1 MPHPSDYTLIRKWHE
16 MTGSQP
22 YYWTNL
28 QEKAAKENAPVNA
41 IYYDRGAERWRTA
54 DDVRAAAPRSRLGL
68 PELPL
73 EERPVSEQIGI
84 FNKAQAPKVFFE
96 EDPYTPGHSNATRA
110 GFAARALASY
120 ARETNDDEDVETLLV
135 DFMSDLRHLCDG
147 HGLDFAE
154 LDRRGYNQYV
164 EEASPSRFK
173 KEE

>member
-1 MPHPSDYTLIRKWHE
+1 MPHPNDYALIRKWHV

-22 YYWTNL
+22 YYWKNL
-28 QEKAAKENAPVNA
+28 QERASKENAPIDA
-41 IYYDRGAERWRTA
+41 IYYDRGAERWRT
-54 DDVRAAAPRSRLGL
+54 

-84 FNKAQAPKVFFE
+84 FNKEHAPTVFFE
-96 EDPYTPGHSNATRA
+96 EDPYDPGHCNATRA
-110 GFAARALASY
+110 GFAARVLAAY
-120 ARETNDDEDVETLLV
+120 AQETNDDEDVDTLIS
-135 DFMSDLRHLCDG
+135 DFLGDLRHLCDG

-154 LDRRGYNQYV
+154 LDRRGYNHYV